1 MNTISV
7 FKECSLGVK
16 TDVKGEPC
24 NAAGEVGDKAGSW
37 RPRHGDLTWPPCE
50 G

>member
-24 NAAGEVGDKAGSW
+24 NAAGEVSDQGKGRVMEAQRW
-37 RPRHGDLTWPPCE
+37 
-50 G
+50 